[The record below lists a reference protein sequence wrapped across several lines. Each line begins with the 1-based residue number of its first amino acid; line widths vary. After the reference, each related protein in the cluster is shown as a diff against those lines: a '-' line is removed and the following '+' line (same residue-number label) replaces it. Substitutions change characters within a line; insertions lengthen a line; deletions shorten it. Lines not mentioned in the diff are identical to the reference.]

1 MVNNV
6 KVSSIGLDGR
16 SIETL
21 NLVLKRNVHNITLI
35 DSVSDAHVV
44 LVNLETTNVAAL
56 YREFVENN
64 PSIPVI
70 GLYKYEIEG
79 WAMRKLKMPIDTK
92 ELIESIMAELPDVED
107 EMPKSGAITDDKIA
121 KALAAIETKKVAAK
135 LSSKIDPDK
144 PGIGKQR
151 EMIKKS
157 DEMCFDIDRFL
168 LGRIIE
174 AVNILQK
181 QYKAALINC
190 WGDKSIIIQPQSGKL
205 LTDLTD
211 NQLRN
216 LAIAP
221 LDDRLSS
228 AAEIKYLD
236 AGELRNVIDR
246 ISKQSRSISLE
257 AFLWDIGLQ
266 TCKGRIPLD
275 VSIAD
280 RQYLRRWPNVTRM
293 KLTDNALKIIAY
305 WVRRPCSLS
314 EIHEKLGVPLQDV
327 FSVFTAAYSA
337 RLADKAKRE
346 SDSIIEAEDVH
357 ANKKRSL
364 FNSLMSHL
372 KKMNKEVA

>member
-1 MVNNV
+1 MVNDV

-21 NLVLKRNVHNITLI
+21 NLVLKRNVENITLI

-44 LVNLETTNVAAL
+44 LVNLEATNVAAL
-56 YREFVENN
+56 YKEFVENN

-70 GLYKYEIEG
+70 GLCKYEIEG

-107 EMPKSGAITDDKIA
+107 EMPKSSAITDDKIA

-135 LSSKIDPDK
+135 LSRKIDPAK
-144 PGIGKQR
+144 FGIGKQR
-151 EMIKKS
+151 EMIKKN

-181 QYKAALINC
+181 QYKSALINC
-190 WGDKSIIIQPQSGKL
+190 WGDKSILIQSQRGKV

-228 AAEIKYLD
+228 SAEIKYLD
-236 AGELRNVIDR
+236 AEELRNTIDR
-246 ISKQSRSISLE
+246 ISGQSRSISLE
-257 AFLWDIGLQ
+257 TFLWDIGLQ
-266 TCKGRIPLD
+266 TCKGRIPSE
-275 VSIAD
+275 VSITD

-314 EIHEKLGVPLQDV
+314 EIHEKLEVPLQDV

-337 RLADKAKRE
+337 GLADRAKRE
-346 SDSIIEAEDVH
+346 SDSIIEAENIH
-357 ANKKRSL
+357 ANEKRGL
-364 FNSLMSHL
+364 FNSLMSRL
-372 KKMNKEVA
+372 KKMNKEVM